1 MGKATLKIRSGA
13 AVAALAAAF
22 LAGAGCTSAPPKEA
36 VPPLKVSDNR
46 RFLVTQDGKP
56 FMWLGDTGW
65 LLHSKLN
72 REQTERYLED
82 RRAKG
87 FNVIQTSVLH
97 SLDVEN
103 VYGDKAVSDMD
114 ASRPLVTEGCNPS
127 DSLQYDYWD
136 HVDYAVNL
144 AAQKGLYVA
153 IVAVWGANVKSG
165 WVSREQ
171 AAAYA
176 AFLGKRYANRSNV
189 IWINGGDVAGADS
202 SETWNTIGSTLR
214 QHAPERL
221 ITFHPFGRSRSS
233 EWFHAAPW
241 LDFNMVQS
249 GHRTYEQDPNGVGQ
263 DTWRHIAIDYNLTPV
278 KPTVD
283 GEPSYENIPHGLHDW
298 HAEQYR
304 HLRPKG
310 YSPAAPQPLWQADDV
325 RRYAYW
331 SVFAGGLGFTYGHNS
346 VMQML
351 RPGDRLPGS
360 YGATML
366 WTDALSAAGAS
377 QMQHLKNLMLSRPFL
392 ERTPDLSLVANQ
404 GNRYDHIQATRGKAY
419 AFLYTFNGREMQVNM
434 GKIEGREVRASWY
447 NPRSGELT
455 EAGSLKNEG
464 VAAFTPPSPEVKD
477 GNDWVLIL
485 DGN

>member
-1 MGKATLKIRSGA
+1 
-13 AVAALAAAF
+13 
-22 LAGAGCTSAPPKEA
+22 
-36 VPPLKVSDNR
+36 
-46 RFLVTQDGKP
+46 
-56 FMWLGDTGW
+56 MWLGDTGW
-65 LLHSKLN
+65 LLHKLT

-82 RRAKG
+82 RRSKG

-97 SLDVEN
+97 ALDVEN
-103 VYGDKAVSDMD
+103 AYGDKAVADMD
-114 ASRPLVTEGCNPS
+114 ASRPVLTEGCDPN

-144 AAQKGLYVA
+144 AAQKGMYVA
-153 IVAVWGANVKSG
+153 IVAVWGTNVKSG

-189 IWINGGDVAGADS
+189 IWVNGGDVMGSDS
-202 SETWNTIGSTLR
+202 SETWNAIGSTLR

-233 EWFHAAPW
+233 QWFHAAPW

-249 GHRTYEQDPNGVGQ
+249 GHRTYEQDPNGIGQ
-263 DTWRHIAIDYNLTPV
+263 DTWRHIAIDYTLTPT
-278 KPTVD
+278 KPTID

-298 HAEQYR
+298 HLERYR
-304 HLRPKG
+304 HLRPAD
-310 YSPAAPQPLWQADDV
+310 YSPASPQPLWQADDV

-331 SVFAGGLGFTYGHNS
+331 SVFAGGMGFTYGHNS
-346 VMQML
+346 IMQML
-351 RPGDRLPGS
+351 QPGDSLPGA

-366 WTDALSAAGAS
+366 WTDALNAEGAT

-392 ERTPDLSLVANQ
+392 ERTPDSTLVANQ
-404 GNRYDHIQATRGKAY
+404 GERYNHIEATRGKAY
-419 AFLYTFNGREMQVNM
+419 AFLYTFNGREVQVNM
-434 GKIEGREVRASWY
+434 GKIAGREVKVSWY

-455 EAGSLKNEG
+455 EAGCAKNEG
-464 VAAFTPPSPEVKD
+464 VAAFSPPSPEVRD

-485 DGN
+485 DGK